1 MTDAEQP
8 LEPNLSDTALI
19 FEGGGMRAAASAPV
33 AQALLENGIYFPWV
47 GGISAGSSNTV
58 NYLSRDIVR
67 TRLSFTDFAAD
78 PNFGNLRTLLQGKG
92 FFNADY
98 IYQHTSEPDEA
109 LPFDYETYRRQTAR
123 LTIGAFN
130 ANTGE
135 TVYWHNEDMVEPID
149 MMLRVQASSTMPA
162 IMPICV
168 IDGEEYVD
176 GALGVSGGVPLDAA
190 IADGY
195 EKFLVVLTRTRNFV
209 KPEVPRPNL
218 LRRAF
223 GSHPA
228 IAESLI
234 DRPRRYNETKRQLLE
249 LEKEGRAIL
258 YFPEEMPLTSRTR
271 NLRRLRETYEEN
283 LERAREL
290 LPTWEDFLS

>member
-1 MTDAEQP
+1 MRLQ
-8 LEPNLSDTALI
+8 PNLSDTALI
-19 FEGGGMRAAASAPV
+19 FEGGGMRAAASSPV
-33 AQALLENGIYFPWV
+33 AHAFLESAVYFPWV
-47 GGISAGSSNTV
+47 GGISAGSSTTV
-58 NYLSRDIVR
+58 NYLSRDISR
-67 TRLSFTDFAAD
+67 TRESFTSFAAD
-78 PNFGNLRTLLQGKG
+78 PHFGNLRTLIQGKG

-109 LPFDYETYRRQTAR
+109 LPFDFDTFYSQSAR
-123 LTIGAFN
+123 MTIGAFKV
-130 ANTGE
+130 ATGE
-135 TVYWHNEDMVEPID
+135 TVYWHNEDVVDPRD
-149 MMLRVQASSTMPA
+149 LMLRVQASSTMPA
-162 IMPICV
+162 LMPICT
-168 IDGEEYVD
+168 IDGEDYVD

-195 EKFLVVLTRTRNFV
+195 EKFFVVLTRTRDFV

-223 GSHPA
+223 SSYPE

-249 LEKEGRAIL
+249 LEEEGRAIL

-271 NLRRLRETYEEN
+271 NVGRLTETYEQN
-283 LERAREL
+283 LSRARAEMPDWL
-290 LPTWEDFLS
+290 DFLS